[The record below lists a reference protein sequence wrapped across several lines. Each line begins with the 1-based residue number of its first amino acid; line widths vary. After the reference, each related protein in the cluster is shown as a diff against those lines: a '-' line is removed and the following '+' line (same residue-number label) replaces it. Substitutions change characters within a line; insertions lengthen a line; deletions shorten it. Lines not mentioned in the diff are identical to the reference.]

1 MCIFVGNLAYTTTE
15 DELSQLFE
23 SYGEIE
29 RVQILTDRETGR
41 PRGFGFVEM
50 PNTTEAKAAIAGL
63 NGTSLGGRTL
73 TVNEAR
79 QREGEDRPQRPR
91 QERRPRG

>member
-1 MCIFVGNLAYTTTE
+1 MRIFVGNLAYTTTE